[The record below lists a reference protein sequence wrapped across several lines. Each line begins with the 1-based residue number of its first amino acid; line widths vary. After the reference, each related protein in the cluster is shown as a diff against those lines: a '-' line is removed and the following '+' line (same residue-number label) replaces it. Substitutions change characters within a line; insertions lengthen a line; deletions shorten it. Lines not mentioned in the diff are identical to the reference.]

1 MLVTNFTYIIKL
13 GNRLKHTG
21 PGDITGPGDLT
32 KDELGS
38 DCALAPMV
46 VLIILV
52 QNTNPSLNKNIAI
65 AEQKGQIL

>member
-13 GNRLKHTG
+13 GNRLKH
-21 PGDITGPGDLT
+21 TGPGDLT